1 MPGATTY
8 IGCVGKDEYADRM
21 RAEAVKD
28 GVNVQY
34 MEVRGWVAGWVGEGA
49 PLGKDGVNALMSMP
63 PAISDAISPL
73 AHI

>member
-34 MEVRGWVAGWVGEGA
+34 MEVRGGVDGWVGEGA
-49 PLGKDGVNALMSMP
+49 PLGKDGVNARASMP